1 MSIPKIPFG
10 LLGETI
16 IAWITSHL
24 ASPISLLAAAITEV
38 NDLVLAILN
47 LLNPF
52 VFIAVLA
59 LRWPC
64 VGRICPARVSRDLGS
79 GSLAD
84 HDEDTRDGRN
94 LHGAVGRDRRADW
107 SGDGRKSRAQCRD
120 DPDP

>member
-52 VFIAVLA
+52 VFIAVLTLLAWRFGGRA
-59 LRWPC
+59 LAGFVLLGFLAIWDQGLWLITMA
-64 VGRICPARVSRDLGS
+64 VFGGALWWARRKLRTT
-79 GSLAD
+79 
-84 HDEDTRDGRN
+84 TRQRTRTVE
-94 LHGAVGRDRRADW
+94 AV
-107 SGDGRKSRAQCRD
+107 
-120 DPDP
+120 